1 MLAGVVV
8 VTVGVVVDTTSL
20 HSKSEHGQPPLQ
32 FFYLQKYIN
41 DIQDLYRSTGTS
53 QGHFVC
59 SVSNS
64 KMQSSSHRLDRSH

>member
-41 DIQDLYRSTGTS
+41 DIQDYNGL
-53 QGHFVC
+53 
-59 SVSNS
+59 
-64 KMQSSSHRLDRSH
+64 SHLRFTLIEMS